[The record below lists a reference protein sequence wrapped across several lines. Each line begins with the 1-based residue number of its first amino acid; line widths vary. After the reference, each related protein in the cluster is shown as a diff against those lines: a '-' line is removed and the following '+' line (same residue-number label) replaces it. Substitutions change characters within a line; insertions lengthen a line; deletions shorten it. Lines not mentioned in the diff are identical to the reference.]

1 MAAPRCCTS
10 FWRGRLW
17 VTLQSISPRWESSRG
32 GALIGPG
39 GGDEHGHRGRG
50 QDPETREC
58 RLPLPSVDDDRPQ
71 GYQRRWQRG
80 FMPGRLNALLHQT
93 PQVRDPAHRIL
104 CEPGIGVIDDGAFL
118 VSTDMQP
125 VDGSL
130 QWCAPVDHV
139 VVVCLRDGA
148 QGTAFVTCSA
158 EQSGSLFAAHGDD
171 PHVHTAT
178 GVALRK
184 DVERGVVDVDEAVVE
199 GNYDLQAVGRAT
211 IDVIRFVSHG
221 EVDWEAPRVLDRLGG
236 YERGGGVLPGNVA
249 QLHGQDGSR
258 GYLAIAAEGNR
269 PGHGIGLH
277 SPDRHHEHESGDEN
291 GE

>member
-1 MAAPRCCTS
+1 
-10 FWRGRLW
+10 
-17 VTLQSISPRWESSRG
+17 
-32 GALIGPG
+32 
-39 GGDEHGHRGRG
+39 
-50 QDPETREC
+50 
-58 RLPLPSVDDDRPQ
+58 
-71 GYQRRWQRG
+71 
-80 FMPGRLNALLHQT
+80 
-93 PQVRDPAHRIL
+93 
-104 CEPGIGVIDDGAFL
+104 
-118 VSTDMQP
+118 MQL

-130 QWCAPVDHV
+130 QRSAPVDHV

-148 QGTAFVTCSA
+148 QGTAFVTCSP

-199 GNYDLQAVGRAT
+199 GNDDLQAVGRAT
-211 IDVIRFVSHG
+211 IDVVRFVSHG

-236 YERGGGVLPGNVA
+236 YERGGGVLPGNVS

-277 SPDRHHEHESGDEN
+277 SPDRHHEHESGDDN